1 MNTIIQFLVAFI
13 ILFVQESGATLFS
26 HPLTVTGNCNAN
38 ELAQELV
45 GPNVVILNSSITGG
59 YCDGLPENCNTC
71 KQFGVFVNGT
81 GVTYYTLEDDFN
93 DVVFMRR
100 GITLSTGDV
109 HYANLVV
116 NNDTKDETA
125 FIRSTTETDVV
136 PELKNIRHD
145 ENDALYVI
153 HLKSMIFNHKHTSHS
168 KKKTGTT

>member
-45 GPNVVILNSSITGG
+45 GPNVIILNSSVTGG
-59 YCDGLPENCNTC
+59 YCDGEPARCNTC
-71 KQFGVFVNGT
+71 KQFGLFANGT
-81 GVTYYTLEDDFN
+81 GITYYTLEDDFN

-109 HYANLVV
+109 HYANRVV
-116 NNDTKDETA
+116 NNATSDGGEMA
-125 FIRSTTETDVV
+125 FIRSTVETDLV
-136 PELKNIRHD
+136 PELKNIRVD
-145 ENDALYVI
+145 EYTELYVI
-153 HLKSMIFNHKHTSHS
+153 HLKSMIFLKS
-168 KKKTGTT
+168 